1 LRFPLRDS
9 TLFLATTTIIVRT
22 GWSLQAQNGNAFSLS
37 RLVVVLLAMPVMH
50 FVVCRK
56 LAPGRAG
63 EAKTG
68 ESGVWNGRKLTNRLT
83 NE

>member
-9 TLFLATTTIIVRT
+9 TLFLAIATIIVRT

-37 RLVVVLLAMPVMH
+37 RLVVVLLAMQVMH

-63 EAKTG
+63 EAK
-68 ESGVWNGRKLTNRLT
+68 NRGKWGL
-83 NE
+83 EREEIDQQID